1 MYDLQNTIFH
11 HNLKTKV
18 EIVFL
23 LLHGLEVSL
32 ASLQGHILIL
42 PEQLLVVLRRLD
54 NLGLRDLH
62 PLLLGRQPTLE
73 VDQRASMLVMSAV
86 YLQS

>member
-32 ASLQGHILIL
+32 ASLQGHIL

>member
-23 LLHGLEVSL
+23 LLHSLEVSL
-32 ASLQGHILIL
+32 ASLQGHILL
-42 PEQLLVVLRRLD
+42 EQLLVVLRRLD

>member
-23 LLHGLEVSL
+23 LLHSLEVSL
-32 ASLQGHILIL
+32 ASLQGHILL
-42 PEQLLVVLRRLD
+42 EQLLVVLRRLD

-62 PLLLGRQPTLE
+62 PLLLGRQPTRE